1 LSKKNKGTGNPQ
13 SQSIGNPAYQPQF
26 LPSSV
31 SEQILNTPTVVHQQ
45 ETIISGPLPAPDV
58 IAGYEKVLPGAAD
71 RIIRMAENEQS
82 NRFKYLNRVT
92 VFQAGLTLIGQMFAF
107 AVVLI
112 SVIEGVALIKAGKP
126 PYGVSVIITS
136 LVALVGSFAYGTH
149 KAKPDQRKPANQKT
163 NPN

>member
-1 LSKKNKGTGNPQ
+1 M
-13 SQSIGNPAYQPQF
+13 
-26 LPSSV
+26 
-31 SEQILNTPTVVHQQ
+31 SEQILHPPTVVHQE
-45 ETIISGPLPAPDV
+45 ETIISGPLPSPEI

-92 VFQAGLTLIGQMFAF
+92 MFQAGLTLIGQLFAF

-112 SVIEGVALIKAGKP
+112 SVIEGVALIKAGKS

-136 LVALVGSFAYGTH
+136 LVALIGAFAYGTYRGQS
-149 KAKPDQRKPANQKT
+149 DQRKAANQNQNKPS
-163 NPN
+163 N